1 MKQFNDELK
10 KLQTN
15 FMDMGITVSEQ
26 IYQSTKSF
34 IDHDKP
40 LAQKIVAQDPQINK
54 AEIDLEKQALYLM
67 ALQQPLAT
75 NFRQV
80 ISILKA
86 SSDLERIGDH
96 AVGIAQETIY
106 IKGNPRIPEIEV
118 LIANMT
124 SNVRKM
130 LEEVLD
136 AYFRG
141 DEIAAQHIA
150 QTDEEIDQ
158 QFSQIRQQLTSGLEQ
173 NTDLAAASAS
183 YLMVARFLERIGD
196 HVVNISEWTVYSETG
211 DIIEL
216 SDDQKRVKGHQ
227 ETINRA

>member
-10 KLQTN
+10 KLQSN
-15 FMDMGITVSEQ
+15 FMDMGINVSEQ

-34 IDHDKP
+34 IDHDKE
-40 LAQKIVAQDPQINK
+40 LAQKVVDADPQINK

-106 IKGNPRIPEIEV
+106 IKGNPRIAEIEE
-118 LIANMT
+118 LIATMT
-124 SNVRKM
+124 SSVRKM
-130 LEEVLD
+130 LEEALD
-136 AYFRG
+136 AYFHGNDR
-141 DEIAAQHIA
+141 AAERVA
-150 QTDEEIDQ
+150 QTDEDIDQ
-158 QFSQIRQQLTSGLEQ
+158 QFSHIRQELTSGLEQ
-173 NTDLAAASAS
+173 GTDVAAASAS

-196 HVVNISEWTVYSETG
+196 HIVNISEWTVYSETG
-211 DIIEL
+211 DIVEL
-216 SDDQKRVKGHQ
+216 SDDQKRIK
-227 ETINRA
+227 ERAKNQQDN